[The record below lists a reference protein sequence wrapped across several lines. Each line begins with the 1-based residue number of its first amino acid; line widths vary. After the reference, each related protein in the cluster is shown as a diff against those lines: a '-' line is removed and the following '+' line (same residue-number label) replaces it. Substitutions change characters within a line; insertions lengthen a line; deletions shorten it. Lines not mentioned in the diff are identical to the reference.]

1 MSNLVDDYGRDW
13 FNSKFM
19 GAMMPYKGVPVRVNE
34 ATRSAVICTAAIKH
48 EGKIKG
54 VKISLPNS
62 EFQSSDRFSAP
73 DLGYRH
79 MLDGKVLV
87 FVRRD
92 NTSYA
97 RAVSLRNIRAEE
109 SQLTSQVIES
119 GLVDCNVTDD
129 DLHHAIMRP
138 NYIPIHR
145 GIKLLQQR
153 KMLSF
158 AASPVIAVEQ
168 NQALDG
174 SLNILAAGKVVGS
187 VGTDGTMN
195 ITLPFASKL
204 IEDLK

>member
-19 GAMMPYKGVPVRVNE
+19 GAMLTYNGVSLRVKE
-34 ATRSAVICTAAIKH
+34 AARNGVICTAVVKH
-48 EGKIKG
+48 DDKVKG
-54 VKISLPNS
+54 MNISIPNS
-62 EFQSSDRFSAP
+62 EFGSSDRFSAP

-79 MLDGKVLV
+79 MLDGKALV
-87 FVRRD
+87 FIRRD

-109 SQLTSQVIES
+109 SQLTTQVFDS
-119 GLVDCNVTDD
+119 KLVSCDVSDD
-129 DLHHAIMRP
+129 DLHYAIMQP
-138 NYIPIHR
+138 NYIPLHR
-145 GIKLLQQR
+145 GIALLR
-153 KMLSF
+153 KRNMLSF

-168 NQALDG
+168 SPLLDG
-174 SLNILAAGKVVGS
+174 TLNILAAGKIVGG
-187 VGTDGTMN
+187 VDAQGNVN